1 MPIIKSAMKRVRQ
14 QEKRRARNNAA
25 KRRIKATTKTTL
37 DSVAAKNVKT
47 AGQELAKAISML
59 DKAVKKGVLHK
70 NTAARRKSKL
80 TLSYNTVS
88 KDAFGTTPAVKKTAS
103 APAKKTAAKAKKTAA
118 GSKAAAGSKT
128 TKKTSTS
135 PKATTKT
142 AKK

>member
-25 KRRIKATTKTTL
+25 KRRIKATSKTTL
-37 DSVAAKNVKT
+37 DNVAAKNIKT
-47 AGQELAKAISML
+47 AGQELTKASSRL
-59 DKAVKKGVLHK
+59 DKAVKKGILHR

-80 TLSYNTVS
+80 TLSYNSVS
-88 KDAFGTTPAVKKTAS
+88 KEAYGTTPAVKKTT
-103 APAKKTAAKAKKTAA
+103 PAKRPAA
-118 GSKAAAGSKT
+118 SSKT
-128 TKKTSTS
+128 TKKAPAK